1 MLEENAI
8 KDISLLSDSDYE
20 KIKNSNTD
28 EIDEFSKMLE
38 DDSLLR
44 EEHLANSIRA
54 NEFIKQKRQVAKEK
68 YKVKNYDFLNKNS
81 LLKKDL
87 VFVSKYSPMIIAN
100 LSVKDINCL
109 VGMDDVV
116 YLEQFTN
123 EKLKL
128 CQGISL
134 EVTGGLYNKNTLGY
148 TGTGVNVGMIENSH
162 PIDSLCSANV
172 VDVNNNNIDDTW
184 QENNINHATRVAEII
199 GGDNGY
205 APNCTIY
212 STTANDVASFYA
224 GVELLLDYNVNVIN
238 MSAGWN
244 GDGTYDSISRWAD
257 HITSQH
263 NVAFVVAAGNTGE
276 YLMEPAMAYNAISV
290 GSFND
295 NNTVDRT
302 GDWISSFSSYVNLSG
317 YAEKPDIIAPGENIG
332 ISNLAY
338 YWIDGDGYVE
348 DVTSGTSF
356 SAPQVTGTLAQLMYV
371 SNNLKVRP
379 SLSKALINVSGRYK
393 LDTSSYNVSGI
404 HTYSY
409 SEGAGTL
416 NAKIAGQVLTAGR
429 FYYALGGTSTFPI
442 TKTFTVSSSD
452 TIIRVALAWKKRS
465 IFPIQI
471 ITVVFIHRNRSLI

>member
-1 MLEENAI
+1 
-8 KDISLLSDSDYE
+8 
-20 KIKNSNTD
+20 
-28 EIDEFSKMLE
+28 MLE

-184 QENNINHATRVAEII
+184 QENNIYHATRVAEII

-224 GVELLLDYNVNVIN
+224 GVELLLDYNGL
-238 MSAGWN
+238 SAFQF
-244 GDGTYDSISRWAD
+244 R
-257 HITSQH
+257 
-263 NVAFVVAAGNTGE
+263 
-276 YLMEPAMAYNAISV
+276 
-290 GSFND
+290 FNC
-295 NNTVDRT
+295 
-302 GDWISSFSSYVNLSG
+302 
-317 YAEKPDIIAPGENIG
+317 
-332 ISNLAY
+332 
-338 YWIDGDGYVE
+338 
-348 DVTSGTSF
+348 
-356 SAPQVTGTLAQLMYV
+356 
-371 SNNLKVRP
+371 
-379 SLSKALINVSGRYK
+379 
-393 LDTSSYNVSGI
+393 
-404 HTYSY
+404 
-409 SEGAGTL
+409 
-416 NAKIAGQVLTAGR
+416 
-429 FYYALGGTSTFPI
+429 YYAQ
-442 TKTFTVSSSD
+442 
-452 TIIRVALAWKKRS
+452 WKS
-465 IFPIQI
+465 HI
-471 ITVVFIHRNRSLI
+471 L

>member
-184 QENNINHATRVAEII
+184 QENNINHATRVAEIT

-224 GVELLLDYNVNVIN
+224 GVELLLDYNGLSVPQI
-238 MSAGWN
+238 MWN
-244 GDGTYDSISRWAD
+244 
-257 HITSQH
+257 
-263 NVAFVVAAGNTGE
+263 
-276 YLMEPAMAYNAISV
+276 L
-290 GSFND
+290 
-295 NNTVDRT
+295 
-302 GDWISSFSSYVNLSG
+302 
-317 YAEKPDIIAPGENIG
+317 
-332 ISNLAY
+332 
-338 YWIDGDGYVE
+338 
-348 DVTSGTSF
+348 
-356 SAPQVTGTLAQLMYV
+356 
-371 SNNLKVRP
+371 
-379 SLSKALINVSGRYK
+379 
-393 LDTSSYNVSGI
+393 
-404 HTYSY
+404 
-409 SEGAGTL
+409 
-416 NAKIAGQVLTAGR
+416 
-429 FYYALGGTSTFPI
+429 
-442 TKTFTVSSSD
+442 
-452 TIIRVALAWKKRS
+452 
-465 IFPIQI
+465 
-471 ITVVFIHRNRSLI
+471 